1 MGKYKKTAQLDNF
14 SLPPQNKEEKKK
26 KKNTYTKQQKAK
38 YHSE

>member
-1 MGKYKKTAQLDNF
+1 MGKYEKTAQLDNF
-14 SLPPQNKEEKKK
+14 SPPPPNKEKRKR